1 MQATLTR
8 PAHPM
13 LIASTVMIG
22 MIMAIIDLTIVNVA
36 LPTIAGNLSASID
49 DAAWVATGYILASVI
64 TMPLNGWLTAYF
76 GRKKFYAACI
86 AIFTV
91 ASLLCGTATS
101 IWQLVFYRVLQGFG
115 GGALQPTAQAIMF
128 ETFPPA
134 QRGSSMAIFGVGVMV
149 GPALGPILGGY
160 LIDNATWP
168 IIFLINVPIGI
179 IAFLMTVAFVPD
191 PHYIE
196 KPKTGVDWLGLGLLA
211 TGLASL
217 QYVLERGER
226 EDWWSSSTI
235 DILAAVS
242 VVTLIWFVVKVARE
256 AHPIVDLRVFA
267 FRSFTIGNILMV
279 VVGFGL
285 FGTALIMPLF
295 FQTMLGMTALDTGMV
310 LLPGAISSALAM
322 VVVPRLMKLTD
333 PRILIAAGALLFG
346 WSCWALGGLTQ
357 QSGYWDV
364 YWPRI
369 VQGASLGFLFV
380 PLTTA
385 MLADVPRHELASA
398 TGVSMLLRQL
408 GGGVGIAILTTL
420 LTRHTA
426 AAWSVL
432 AGGVRHSHG
441 LHPSTLIGLV
451 AQQSQVIAYEYLFQ
465 LSAVV
470 FIAAIPLVWLLP
482 KAKPAVP
489 GVPAPTPALAD

>member
-1 MQATLTR
+1 MQAALPRTSAT
-8 PAHPM
+8 AHPM
-13 LIASTVMIG
+13 LIASTVMLG
-22 MIMAIIDLTIVNVA
+22 MIMAIIDVTIVNVA
-36 LPTIAGNLSASID
+36 LPTIAGNLGASID

-86 AIFTV
+86 GIFTI

-128 ETFPPA
+128 ETFPPS

-168 IIFLINVPIGI
+168 MIFLINVPIGI
-179 IAFLMTVAFVPD
+179 VAFVMTLAFVPD

-196 KPKTGVDWLGLGLLA
+196 KPKAGVDWLGLGLMA

-235 DILAAVS
+235 DILAALS
-242 VVTLIWFVVKVARE
+242 AVTLLWFVLKVVRE
-256 AHPIVDLRVFA
+256 KHPLVDLRVFA
-267 FRSFTIGNILMV
+267 FRSFTVGNILMV

-295 FQTMLGMTALDTGMV
+295 FQSMLGMTALDTGMV
-310 LLPGAISSALAM
+310 LLPGAIASAITMMIVPLVSSAKK
-322 VVVPRLMKLTD
+322 R
-333 PRILIAAGALLFG
+333 
-346 WSCWALGGLTQ
+346 WSL
-357 QSGYWDV
+357 
-364 YWPRI
+364 
-369 VQGASLGFLFV
+369 SLRRSL
-380 PLTTA
+380 
-385 MLADVPRHELASA
+385 
-398 TGVSMLLRQL
+398 
-408 GGGVGIAILTTL
+408 
-420 LTRHTA
+420 
-426 AAWSVL
+426 
-432 AGGVRHSHG
+432 
-441 LHPSTLIGLV
+441 
-451 AQQSQVIAYEYLFQ
+451 
-465 LSAVV
+465 
-470 FIAAIPLVWLLP
+470 
-482 KAKPAVP
+482 
-489 GVPAPTPALAD
+489 